1 MPLRS
6 LFVDFNSFFASVE
19 QQDRPDLRG
28 RPVGVLPTMA
38 DTTCCIAA
46 SYEAKRF
53 GVKTGTIVRDA
64 KKMCPDI
71 VLVEARHELY
81 VQYHHRLMAAVDT
94 VVPVQAVMS
103 IDEVLC
109 ELPDRWQPEDKA
121 RGKAAELKR
130 VLAKAGGE
138 HIKCSI
144 GIAPN
149 FFLSK
154 TAADMQKPDGLT
166 VIRETD
172 LPQVLYPLE
181 LRDLY
186 GIGPNM
192 EIRLRKSG
200 IATVQQ
206 LCAARREQLHQV
218 WGGVGGDILYQ
229 RLRGGEPAQPSSER
243 GSIGHSHVLP
253 PAERN
258 QKDSRAVIHRML
270 QKAAMRLRKVGDAA
284 GGMQAFVKFMGGG
297 SWAEEAR
304 FSETQDT
311 LELTQVLNAL
321 WQRRPPEAR
330 RATPLAVGVTLVR
343 LQPAA
348 SRTPDLFETGHHRTQ
363 LNAAVDRLNQR
374 FGKNA
379 VYFGAASSALHS
391 APMRIAFN
399 RIPDPEVER

>member
-6 LFVDFNSFFASVE
+6 CFIDFNSFFASVE
-19 QQDRPDLRG
+19 QQDRPELRG
-28 RPVGVLPTMA
+28 RPVAVLPTMA

-64 KKMCPDI
+64 RKMCPGI

-94 VVPVQAVMS
+94 VVPVVAVMS

-109 ELPDRWQPEDKA
+109 ELPERWQAEDKA
-121 RGKAAELKR
+121 RGKAAEVKR

-138 HIKCSI
+138 HLKCSI

-149 FFLSK
+149 FFLAK

-166 VIRETD
+166 VIRDSD
-172 LPQVLYPLE
+172 LPQILYPLE

-192 EIRLRKSG
+192 EVRLRKCG
-200 IATVQQ
+200 ITTVQQ
-206 LCAARREQLHQV
+206 LCAASREQLHRA

-229 RLRGGEPAQPSSER
+229 RLRGGEPIQPPSER

-258 QKDSRAVIHRML
+258 QNDARAVIHRML

-284 GGMQAFVKFMGGG
+284 GGMQAFVKFTGGG
-297 SWAEEAR
+297 GWAEEAR

-311 LELTQVLNAL
+311 LELTHVLNAL
-321 WQRRPPEAR
+321 WERRPASAR
-330 RATPLAVGVTLVR
+330 GSRPLMVGVTLMR

-348 SRTPDLFETGHHRTQ
+348 TRTPDLFETGHHRTQ
-363 LNAAVDRLNQR
+363 LNETVDRLNKR
-374 FGKNA
+374 YGKNA
-379 VYFGAASSALHS
+379 VYFGAASTALDS

>member
-121 RGKAAELKR
+121 RGKAAEVKR

-149 FFLSK
+149 FFLAK

-166 VIRETD
+166 VIRDSD
-172 LPQVLYPLE
+172 LPQVLYPLD

-192 EIRLRKSG
+192 EVRLRKSG
-200 IATVQQ
+200 ITTVQQ

-229 RLRGGEPAQPSSER
+229 RLRGGEPAQPPSER

-253 PAERN
+253 PSERN
-258 QKDSRAVIHRML
+258 QKDARAVIHRML
-270 QKAAMRLRKVGDAA
+270 QKAAMRLRKTGDAA

-297 SWAEEAR
+297 GWAEEAR

-330 RATPLAVGVTLVR
+330 RAKPLAVGVTLVR

-348 SRTPDLFETGHHRTQ
+348 SRTPDLFETGHHRAQ
-363 LNAAVDRLNQR
+363 LNATVDRLNQR

>member
-19 QQDRPDLRG
+19 QQDRPELRG

-109 ELPDRWQPEDKA
+109 ELPDRWQPEDQA
-121 RGKAAELKR
+121 RGKAAEIKR

-149 FFLSK
+149 FFLAK

-166 VIRETD
+166 VIRDSD
-172 LPQVLYPLE
+172 LPQILYPLE

-192 EIRLRKSG
+192 EVRLRKSG
-200 IATVQQ
+200 ITTVQQ
-206 LCAARREQLHQV
+206 LCAASREQLHRV

-229 RLRGGEPAQPSSER
+229 RLRGDEPAQPPSER

-253 PAERN
+253 PSERN
-258 QKDSRAVIHRML
+258 QKDARAVIHRML
-270 QKAAMRLRKVGDAA
+270 QKAAMRLRKAGDAA
-284 GGMQAFVKFMGGG
+284 GGMQAFVKFVNGGG
-297 SWAEEAR
+297 WAEEAR
-304 FSETQDT
+304 FSETADT
-311 LELTQVLNAL
+311 LELTHVLNAL

-330 RATPLAVGVTLVR
+330 RAKPLAVGVTLVR

-363 LNAAVDRLNQR
+363 LNETVDRLNQR

-379 VYFGAASSALHS
+379 VYFGAVSNALHS